1 VARPVRGDGLDWMDW
16 LHKVRHEA
24 EEKRVRDGLSVEE
37 WLRHAAGLDDEVR
50 AGLREHE
57 HPPVARDKP
66 GTEGRRLCLR
76 DRP

>member
-1 VARPVRGDGLDWMDW
+1 MKVDGLDWMDW

-24 EEKRVRDGLSVEE
+24 EEKRVRDGLSVEG

-50 AGLREHE
+50 AGLRERE

-66 GTEGRRLCLR
+66 GTE
-76 DRP
+76 DRKP